1 MRRHPANPPGPEGS
15 KGKQALAGAR
25 GVLTCSGGGEVGL
38 LRPPACTARGSD
50 ATAWDMGVLSCFL
63 TSETFGCPRSG
74 HQLRAGTAS
83 RVRTAEFQGSPP
95 GPSTAEGLMSA
106 VWTPGRVRDRVRG
119 VLVADPDVSGPAC
132 SSWLLCWSSRGA
144 LVQRRLR
151 PEPLLGRLTARGRGA
166 LATGCAYCTSPRTS
180 GSTPDPHPVAPDPCA
195 VLLRIRS
202 RRRRPPPGG
211 RWPGPGRSRARRQCV
226 E

>member
-25 GVLTCSGGGEVGL
+25 GVLTCPGGGEGGL

-132 SSWLLCWSSRGA
+132 SSWLLCWSFVVA
-144 LVQRRLR
+144 LVRRRLR
-151 PEPLLGRLTARGRGA
+151 PELFLGLTTARGWGVHW
-166 LATGCAYCTSPRTS
+166 PRAVHT
-180 GSTPDPHPVAPDPCA
+180 A
-195 VLLRIRS
+195 VLPRIRP
-202 RRRRPPPGG
+202 RRRRSPPGG
-211 RWPGPGRSRARRQCV
+211 RWPGPGRSRARRRCEERTV
-226 E
+226 TP